1 MYFYESAISEQEANA
16 AEERFS
22 VKQNPFG
29 YSVRLQPNYEDFTDL
44 LSMDEVLLGLVE
56 ALEEGCVV
64 AIGEVQ

>member
-44 LSMDEVLLGLVE
+44 LSMDEVLL
-56 ALEEGCVV
+56 
-64 AIGEVQ
+64 